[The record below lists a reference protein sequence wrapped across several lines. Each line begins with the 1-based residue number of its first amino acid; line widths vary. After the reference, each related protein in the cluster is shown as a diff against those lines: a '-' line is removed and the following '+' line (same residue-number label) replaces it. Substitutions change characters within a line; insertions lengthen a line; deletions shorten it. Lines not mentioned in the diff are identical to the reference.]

1 MHQLSDIEL
10 QGALRRLCEEAIR
23 LYAEGSGSPAPE
35 RVIQVHCALELIKLG
50 FVVTIE
56 PTGKQC
62 QHWFGLREQSAL
74 RIDLVICDPSEDSNP
89 AKAKPRA
96 LVEFKMNP
104 WNLDVEIERVA
115 RMVKETGVTFGYC
128 LGCWCDP
135 RPAAAQSA
143 IDYVA
148 KRHQRAEVQSLNI
161 PLGNGEQLYA
171 AVIGVPVKAKGEK
184 ESPAPVGEQPR
195 TG

>member
-1 MHQLSDIEL
+1 M
-10 QGALRRLCEEAIR
+10 
-23 LYAEGSGSPAPE
+23 YA
-35 RVIQVHCALELIKLG
+35 
-50 FVVTIE
+50 
-56 PTGKQC
+56 
-62 QHWFGLREQSAL
+62 
-74 RIDLVICDPSEDSNP
+74 
-89 AKAKPRA
+89 
-96 LVEFKMNP
+96 
-104 WNLDVEIERVA
+104 
-115 RMVKETGVTFGYC
+115 
-128 LGCWCDP
+128 
-135 RPAAAQSA
+135 PAAAQSA